1 MLLYS
6 DTNYALEVHLL
17 KLVITIILIFIIC
30 RGSLQA
36 TQPTSVLTIAA
47 AGELA
52 TKPQTLASVHLV
64 GSIVMMVIMIIM
76 TVMMIVMMVKMTV
89 MTMMTIPA
97 WSGLS
102 CSLAVCPNQCGVGAD
117 WGVCK

>member
-17 KLVITIILIFIIC
+17 KLVITIILILIIY

-47 AGELA
+47 AGELV

-64 GSIVMMVIMIIM
+64 SSIVMMIVMMVIMI
-76 TVMMIVMMVKMTV
+76 V
-89 MTMMTIPA
+89 
-97 WSGLS
+97 L
-102 CSLAVCPNQCGVGAD
+102 
-117 WGVCK
+117 